1 MALKLNKS
9 RATPSEMLSQASI
22 KLDSLRL
29 ALLGFKRN
37 EILLRDYSSRSSPRT
52 TEGRGVIPVF
62 RIQATLGKH
71 PRVFLLNSREFMKG
85 RHP

>member
-1 MALKLNKS
+1 MEYDGS
-9 RATPSEMLSQASI
+9 RVSDFCNL
-22 KLDSLRL
+22 LDSLPL
-29 ALLGFKRN
+29 TLLGFKRN

-71 PRVFLLNSREFMKG
+71 PRVFLVGSREKS
-85 RHP
+85 